1 MLKIRLSRI
10 GKHKRPFYR
19 VVLTEHTKAAKTA
32 GKEILGRYDPINK
45 TQEINVDAIK
55 SWIEKGAKPSERVAR
70 IVYNQTKDALFQK
83 YFFIKEIKK
92 AKKNPDKL
100 EK

>member
-32 GKEILGRYDPINK
+32 WKEILWWYDPINDK
-45 TQEINVDAIK
+45 QEINVDAIK
-55 SWIEKGAKPSERVAR
+55 TWISKWAKPTERVAK
-70 IVYNQTKDALFQK
+70 IVYNQTKDDSFQK
-83 YFFIKEIKK
+83 YFVVREITKN
-92 AKKNPDKL
+92 KKNPDKF